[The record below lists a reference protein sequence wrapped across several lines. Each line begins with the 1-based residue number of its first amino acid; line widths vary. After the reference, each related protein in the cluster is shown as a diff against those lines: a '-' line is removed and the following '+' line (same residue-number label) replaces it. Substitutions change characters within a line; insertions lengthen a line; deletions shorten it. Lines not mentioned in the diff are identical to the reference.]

1 MRVFRD
7 PSRSSERVTRGRF
20 ELERDGNVAHLEYA
34 LAGPVLEL
42 IHTEVPKAMR
52 GSGAGSA
59 LIQSAL
65 DWAREHKVKIDVICP
80 FVAEFLKKHPQY
92 QDLVL
97 R

>member
-1 MRVFRD
+1 
-7 PSRSSERVTRGRF
+7 
-20 ELERDGNVAHLEYA
+20 
-34 LAGPVLEL
+34 
-42 IHTEVPKAMR
+42 MR

-65 DWAREHKVKIDVICP
+65 DWAREHKVKVDVICP